1 MSQTA
6 YISIGSNLGNPHQQ
20 VLAGLAKLG
29 LIEATRVVVSSPW
42 YLSLPMGP
50 KDQPNYING
59 VAKIFTQLNPGQL
72 LTALQK
78 IEDTHGRV
86 RSQRWGP
93 RTLDLDIL
101 LYGCQVIDKEH
112 LKIPHHGLKTR
123 NFVLIPLAD
132 IAPKLVLPD
141 GISLDS
147 LLEVCSPEGIVPL
160 ASGDISDTI
169 GQ

>member
-1 MSQTA
+1 MNQTA
-6 YISIGSNLGNPHQQ
+6 YISIGSNLDNPHQQ
-20 VLAGLAKLG
+20 VLGGLAKLG
-29 LIEATRVVVSSPW
+29 LIKATRVVVSSPW

-50 KDQPNYING
+50 KDQPSYING

-72 LTALQK
+72 LAALQK
-78 IEDTHGRV
+78 IEDMHGRV
-86 RSQRWGP
+86 RSEHWGP

-101 LYGCQVIDKEH
+101 LYGCQVINKAH

-141 GISLDS
+141 GTNLDS
-147 LLEVCSPEGIVPL
+147 LLEVCSLEGVAPL
-160 ASGDISDTI
+160 ALGDVSETI
-169 GQ
+169 G